1 MYYAIEYLY
10 GKNRP
15 APGRERVRIRVFR
28 TADDRD
34 DWVWEGNPLVNDA
47 GYRQAIDPDV
57 ASELSRQLKV
67 PLPRSYEAEARSVA

>member
-1 MYYAIEYLY
+1 MFYAIEYLY

-15 APGRERVRIRVFR
+15 APGRERVRIRVFP
-28 TADDRD
+28 TAEQRD

-47 GYRQAIDPDV
+47 GYRQAVDPDV

-67 PLPRSYEAEARSVA
+67 PLPRGFGTEARSAA

>member
-15 APGRERVRIRVFR
+15 VPGRERVRIRVFR
-28 TADDRD
+28 SADDRD

-67 PLPRSYEAEARSVA
+67 PLPRGYEADARSAA